1 MRPSSVI
8 ARAEIGA
15 AGAGGGSRTLWRCVA
30 WPAPQPA
37 RPSTSRTQSR
47 ARRTPP
53 MVRLAGQLPS
63 DVVTVADRVKQDVV
77 LAMKEGDKDRVQ
89 ALRLVLSELQKNAKE
104 GDGDET
110 AVLRRERKRRQ
121 ESARAFREGGRDELA
136 TAEEA
141 EAEIIGTYLPA
152 ELSDAELDSIV
163 AEAIAETGA
172 VEMKQMGAAMKA
184 AMAKAGGRA
193 DGSRVSAKV
202 KEALA

>member
-1 MRPSSVI
+1 M
-8 ARAEIGA
+8 A
-15 AGAGGGSRTLWRCVA
+15 
-30 WPAPQPA
+30 
-37 RPSTSRTQSR
+37 
-47 ARRTPP
+47 
-53 MVRLAGQLPS
+53 
-63 DVVTVADRVKQDVV
+63 VTVADRVKQDVV
-77 LAMKEGDKDRVQ
+77 VAMKEGDRDRVQ
-89 ALRLVLSELQKNAKE
+89 ALRLILSELQKAAKE

-136 TAEEA
+136 TAEES

-172 VEMKQMGAAMKA
+172 VEMKQMGVAMKA